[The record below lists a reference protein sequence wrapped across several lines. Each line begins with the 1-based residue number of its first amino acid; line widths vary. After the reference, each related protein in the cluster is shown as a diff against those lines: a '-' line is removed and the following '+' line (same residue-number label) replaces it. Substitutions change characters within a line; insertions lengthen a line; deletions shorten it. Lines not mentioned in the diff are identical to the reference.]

1 LIVATKGIGQRYRH
15 LMLDLRVLLPHSK
28 HDQKCDPRELPLI
41 NEICEIKGCT
51 SAIIF
56 EARRRGDLYLWITKT
71 PSGPSIKFHVQN
83 VHTMKELK
91 FTGNCLKGSRPIV
104 SFDETFDSTP
114 HYRLMKEVFK
124 HVFPTPNYHP
134 KSKPFIDHCINF
146 YIHDGRIWFR
156 NYQITGEQAEET
168 TALVEIGPHFV
179 LNPIKILSGSF
190 FGTLLWEN
198 PQYVS
203 PAAIRGMRKLS
214 TAQSHHVNAIRK
226 EISLERIK
234 SLEPFKNPLD
244 TLFHYDE
251 RTLNQSENTNKFGN
265 SSDNRTVSV
274 NSDEN
279 RDEFGSESDNMED
292 DEEEVDDEEEEEL
305 DEEDSGE

>member
-1 LIVATKGIGQRYRH
+1 MSYKELLRKQQKKKKNKKRKNEEEEDDSLEEKFDEKLDRFRKNYKNKQHVLILATKGIGQRYRH
-15 LMLDLRVLLPHSK
+15 LMLDLRSLLPHSK
-28 HDQKCDPRELPLI
+28 SEQKCDPRELPLI

-56 EARRRGDLYLWITKT
+56 EARRRGDMYMWITKT
-71 PSGPSIKFHVQN
+71 PSGPSIKFQVLN

-104 SFDETFDSTP
+104 SFDETFDTTP
-114 HYRLMKEVFK
+114 HFRLMKEVFK

-146 YIHDGRIWFR
+146 YIHDDRIWFR

-190 FGTLLWEN
+190 YGALLWEN
-198 PQYVS
+198 PNFVS
-203 PAAIRGMRKLS
+203 PAALRGLRKINI
-214 TAQSHHVNAIRK
+214 ANARNVNAK
-226 EISLERIK
+226 KKSIK
-234 SLEPFKNPLD
+234 SRETDILA
-244 TLFHYDE
+244 TAS
-251 RTLNQSENTNKFGN
+251 R
-265 SSDNRTVSV
+265 SS
-274 NSDEN
+274 
-279 RDEFGSESDNMED
+279 
-292 DEEEVDDEEEEEL
+292 
-305 DEEDSGE
+305 

>member
-1 LIVATKGIGQRYRH
+1 
-15 LMLDLRVLLPHSK
+15 MLDLRSLLPHSK
-28 HDQKCDPRELPLI
+28 SEQKCDPRELPLI

-56 EARRRGDLYLWITKT
+56 EARRRGDMYMWITKT
-71 PSGPSIKFHVQN
+71 PSGPSIKFQVLN

-190 FGTLLWEN
+190 FWNSIMGKSSICFACCYTRYAQTQYSPIPPCQRNTKRNKSRENQILGT
-198 PQYVS
+198 
-203 PAAIRGMRKLS
+203 
-214 TAQSHHVNAIRK
+214 
-226 EISLERIK
+226 
-234 SLEPFKNPLD
+234 F
-244 TLFHYDE
+244 
-251 RTLNQSENTNKFGN
+251 
-265 SSDNRTVSV
+265 
-274 NSDEN
+274 
-279 RDEFGSESDNMED
+279 
-292 DEEEVDDEEEEEL
+292 
-305 DEEDSGE
+305 